1 MSSLLKKC
9 SSCFESLSTNGKYP
23 IPLIP
28 SPFALRLSK
37 GEGRVLTTYVSAI
50 AAALFLLTAQAGPA
64 AAQLKKIRFAV
75 ATIAISEVPFKVAQL
90 KGFYREE
97 GLDVEMILIRGAVGA
112 PALISG
118 SVDYTSSSGAVIA
131 AGVRGLK
138 MKLIL
143 IVASKPAF
151 DLVASAQIQSIPQ
164 LKGKIVGLSSRGGAV
179 DLLTQAVLKRNGLN
193 PNTDVT
199 TMVVGSQ
206 EELMIALRTGRISAA
221 LLSSPRQFM
230 LYREGFKQLGYA
242 GDYMPTY
249 PTGGIG
255 ATDDKI
261 MREPGEVSAFVRASL
276 KGMKYY
282 KQNPVEATNILVGF
296 LGIKDSPLAAQ
307 VYSAHVERLA
317 PNGYEDDS
325 WANGAIEF
333 TKQSLGIKKEIPVS
347 QVFDF
352 SFVKK
357 SL

>member
-1 MSSLLKKC
+1 MRNRLALIIVLG
-9 SSCFESLSTNGKYP
+9 FLFVGTNP
-23 IPLIP
+23 AF
-28 SPFALRLSK
+28 SELR
-37 GEGRVLTTYVSAI
+37 
-50 AAALFLLTAQAGPA
+50 
-64 AAQLKKIRFAV
+64 KIRFSV
-75 ATIAISEVPFKVAQL
+75 ASISISEVPFKVAQL

-97 GLDVEMILIRGAVGA
+97 GMDVEMILIRGAVGA

-138 MKLIL
+138 MKLLL

-151 DLVASAQIQSIPQ
+151 DLVAPPQIQTIPQ
-164 LKGKIVGLSSRGGAV
+164 LKGKVVGLSSRGGAV
-179 DLLTQAVLKRNGLN
+179 DLLTQAILKRNGLH
-193 PNTDVT
+193 PYTDVT
-199 TMVVGSQ
+199 SIVVGSQ
-206 EELMIALRTGRISAA
+206 EELMLALRAGRISAA

-230 LYREGFKQLGYA
+230 LYREGFKQLGYS

-255 ATDDKI
+255 ATEDKLAKD
-261 MREPGEVSAFVRASL
+261 PGEVSAFVRASL
-276 KGMKYY
+276 KGMRYY
-282 KQNPVEATNILVGF
+282 KQNRVESTNILASF
-296 LGIKDSPLAAQ
+296 LAIKDPALAAQ

-317 PNGYEDDS
+317 ANGYEDDS

-333 TKQSLGIKKEIPVS
+333 TKQSLGIKKDVPVN

-357 SL
+357 M

>member
-1 MSSLLKKC
+1 MRYTSAV
-9 SSCFESLSTNGKYP
+9 
-23 IPLIP
+23 LI
-28 SPFALRLSK
+28 ALGFLF
-37 GEGRVLTTYVSAI
+37 I
-50 AAALFLLTAQAGPA
+50 AVKPA
-64 AAQLKKIRFAV
+64 PAQLKKIRFSV
-75 ATIAISEVPFKVAQL
+75 ASISISEVPFKVAQL

-97 GLDVEMILIRGAVGA
+97 GLDVEMILIRGAVGV
-112 PALISG
+112 PALIGG

-151 DLVASAQIQSIPQ
+151 DLVAPPQIQTIQQ
-164 LKGKIVGLSSRGGAV
+164 LKGKVVGLSSRGGAV
-179 DLLTQAVLKRNGLN
+179 DLLTQAILKRNGLT
-193 PNTDVT
+193 PYSDVT
-199 TMVVGSQ
+199 SIVVGSQ
-206 EELMIALRTGRISAA
+206 EELMLALRAGRISAA

-230 LYREGFKQLGYA
+230 LYREGFKQLGYS

-255 ATDDKI
+255 ATEDKI
-261 MREPGEVSAFVRASL
+261 AKEPGEVSAFVRASL

-282 KQNPVEATNILVGF
+282 KQNRAESTNILAGF
-296 LGIKDSPLAAQ
+296 LGIKDPALAAQ

-317 PNGYEDDS
+317 ANGYEDDS

-357 SL
+357 L

>member
-1 MSSLLKKC
+1 MRYKSAV
-9 SSCFESLSTNGKYP
+9 
-23 IPLIP
+23 LI
-28 SPFALRLSK
+28 ALGFLF
-37 GEGRVLTTYVSAI
+37 V
-50 AAALFLLTAQAGPA
+50 AATPA
-64 AAQLKKIRFAV
+64 AAQLKKVRFSV
-75 ATIAISEVPFKVAQL
+75 ASISISEVPFKLAQL

-97 GLDVEMILIRGAVGA
+97 GLDVEMILIRGAVGV
-112 PALISG
+112 PALIGG

-138 MKLIL
+138 MKLLL
-143 IVASKPAF
+143 IVAPKPAF
-151 DLVASAQIQSIPQ
+151 DLVASPQIQSIPQ

-179 DLLTQAVLKRNGLN
+179 DLLTQAVLKRNGLS

-199 TMVVGSQ
+199 SMVVGSQ

-221 LLSSPRQFM
+221 LLSPPRQFM
-230 LYREGFKQLGYA
+230 LYREGFKQLAYS

-261 MREPGEVSAFVRASL
+261 AKDPGEVSAFVRASL

-282 KQNPVEATNILVGF
+282 RQNRVESTNILAGF
-296 LGIKDSPLAAQ
+296 LGIKDPSLAAQ

-317 PNGYEDDS
+317 ANGYEDDS
-325 WANGAIEF
+325 WGNGAIEF

-357 SL
+357 F

>member
-1 MSSLLKKC
+1 MMRYTSVV
-9 SSCFESLSTNGKYP
+9 F
-23 IPLIP
+23 I
-28 SPFALRLSK
+28 
-37 GEGRVLTTYVSAI
+37 VLGLFFI
-50 AAALFLLTAQAGPA
+50 AVKPA
-64 AAQLKKIRFAV
+64 PAQLKKVRFSV
-75 ATIAISEVPFKVAQL
+75 ASISISEVPFKLAQL

-97 GLDVEMILIRGAVGA
+97 GLDMEMILIRGAVGA

-138 MKLIL
+138 MKLVL

-151 DLVASAQIQSIPQ
+151 DLVVPPQIQTIQQ

-179 DLLTQAVLKRNGLN
+179 DLLTQAMLKRNGLN
-193 PNTDVT
+193 PYTDVT
-199 TMVVGSQ
+199 SIVVGSQ
-206 EELMIALRTGRISAA
+206 EELMLALRAGRISAA

-230 LYREGFKQLGYA
+230 LYREGFKQLGYS

-261 MREPGEVSAFVRASL
+261 MRDPGEVSAFVRASL
-276 KGMKYY
+276 KGVKYY
-282 KQNPVEATNILVGF
+282 RQNRAESTNVLASF
-296 LGIKDSPLAAQ
+296 LGIKDTSLAAQ

-317 PNGYEDDS
+317 ANGYEDDA

-333 TKQSLGIKKEIPVS
+333 TKQSLGVKKDIPVS

-357 SL
+357 SY

>member
-1 MSSLLKKC
+1 MRYTPAV
-9 SSCFESLSTNGKYP
+9 FIALSF
-23 IPLIP
+23 L
-28 SPFALRLSK
+28 F
-37 GEGRVLTTYVSAI
+37 I
-50 AAALFLLTAQAGPA
+50 AAKPA
-64 AAQLKKIRFAV
+64 PAQLKKVRFSV
-75 ATIAISEVPFKVAQL
+75 ASISISEVPFKVAQL

-112 PALISG
+112 PALIGG

-151 DLVASAQIQSIPQ
+151 DFVAQPQIQTIQQ
-164 LKGKIVGLSSRGGAV
+164 LKGKLVGLSSRGGAV
-179 DLLTQAVLKRNGLN
+179 DLLTQAMLKRNGLT
-193 PNTDVT
+193 PYSDVT
-199 TMVVGSQ
+199 SIVVGSQ
-206 EELMIALRTGRISAA
+206 EELMLALRAGRISAA
-221 LLSSPRQFM
+221 LLSPPRQFM

-261 MREPGEVSAFVRASL
+261 TREPGEVSAFVRASL

-282 KQNPVEATNILVGF
+282 KQNRAESTNILAGF
-296 LGIKDSPLAAQ
+296 LGIKDPALAAQ

-317 PNGYEDDS
+317 ANGYEDDS

-357 SL
+357 M

>member
-1 MSSLLKKC
+1 LRTVKSKFQFTL
-9 SSCFESLSTNGKYP
+9 TIYA
-23 IPLIP
+23 
-28 SPFALRLSK
+28 FALA
-37 GEGRVLTTYVSAI
+37 E
-50 AAALFLLTAQAGPA
+50 ALFLLTVSPEPA
-64 AAQLKKIRFAV
+64 AAQLKKVRFAV
-75 ATIAISEVPFKVAQL
+75 ATIAISEVPFKVAQI

-151 DLVASAQIQSIPQ
+151 DLVASPQIQTIQQ

-193 PNTDVT
+193 PNSDIV

-206 EELMIALRTGRISAA
+206 EELMLALRAGRISAA
-221 LLSSPRQFM
+221 LLSPPRQFI
-230 LYREGFKQLGYA
+230 LYREGFKQLGYS

-261 MREPGEVSAFVRASL
+261 AKDPGEVSAFVRASL

-282 KQNPVEATNILVGF
+282 RQNRAESTNILANF
-296 LGIKDSPLAAQ
+296 LGIKDPSLAAQ
-307 VYSAHVERLA
+307 VYAAHADRLA
-317 PNGYEDDS
+317 PNGYEDDA

-333 TKQSLGIKKEIPVS
+333 TKQSLGINKEVPVN

>member
-1 MSSLLKKC
+1 MMRYTPVVFIVLG
-9 SSCFESLSTNGKYP
+9 LS
-23 IPLIP
+23 
-28 SPFALRLSK
+28 F
-37 GEGRVLTTYVSAI
+37 I
-50 AAALFLLTAQAGPA
+50 AVKPA
-64 AAQLKKIRFAV
+64 PAQLKKVRFSV
-75 ATIAISEVPFKVAQL
+75 ASISISEVPFKLAQL

-97 GLDVEMILIRGAVGA
+97 GLDMEMILIRGAVGA

-138 MKLIL
+138 MKLVL

-151 DLVASAQIQSIPQ
+151 DLVVPPQIQTIQQ

-179 DLLTQAVLKRNGLN
+179 DLLTQAMLKRNGLN
-193 PNTDVT
+193 PYTDVT
-199 TMVVGSQ
+199 SIVVGSQ
-206 EELMIALRTGRISAA
+206 EELMLALRAGRISAA

-230 LYREGFKQLGYA
+230 LYREGFKQLGYS

-261 MREPGEVSAFVRASL
+261 MRDPGEVSAFVRASL

-282 KQNPVEATNILVGF
+282 RQNRAESTNVLASF
-296 LGIKDSPLAAQ
+296 LGIKDTSLAAQ

-317 PNGYEDDS
+317 ANGYEDDA

-333 TKQSLGIKKEIPVS
+333 TKQSLGVKKDIPVS

>member
-1 MSSLLKKC
+1 MRYARAIVVA
-9 SSCFESLSTNGKYP
+9 LS
-23 IPLIP
+23 
-28 SPFALRLSK
+28 F
-37 GEGRVLTTYVSAI
+37 
-50 AAALFLLTAQAGPA
+50 LFLASKPA
-64 AAQLKKIRFAV
+64 PAQLKKVRFAV

-138 MKLIL
+138 MKLIF

-151 DLVASAQIQSIPQ
+151 DLVAQPQIQTIPQ

-179 DLLTQAVLKRNGLN
+179 DLLTQAMLKRHGLN
-193 PNTDVT
+193 PSTDVVS
-199 TMVVGSQ
+199 MVVGSQ
-206 EELMIALRTGRISAA
+206 EELMIALRTGRIAAA
-221 LLSSPRQFM
+221 LLSPPRQFM
-230 LYREGFKQLGYA
+230 LYRDGFKQLGYS

-261 MREPGEVSAFVRASL
+261 GKEPGEVSAFVRASL

-282 KQNPVEATNILVGF
+282 QQNPVEATHILANF
-296 LGIKDSPLAAQ
+296 LTIKDPTLAAQ
-307 VYSAHVERLA
+307 VYAAHAARLA

-333 TKQSLGIKKEIPVS
+333 TKQSLGIKNEIPVN

-357 SL
+357 GL

>member
-1 MSSLLKKC
+1 MMRYTSVV
-9 SSCFESLSTNGKYP
+9 F
-23 IPLIP
+23 I
-28 SPFALRLSK
+28 
-37 GEGRVLTTYVSAI
+37 VLGLFFI
-50 AAALFLLTAQAGPA
+50 AVKPA
-64 AAQLKKIRFAV
+64 PAQLKKVRFSV
-75 ATIAISEVPFKVAQL
+75 ASISISEVPFKLAQL

-97 GLDVEMILIRGAVGA
+97 GLDMEMILIRGAVGA

-138 MKLIL
+138 MKLVL

-151 DLVASAQIQSIPQ
+151 DLVVPPQIQTIQQ

-179 DLLTQAVLKRNGLN
+179 DLLTQAMLKRNGLN
-193 PNTDVT
+193 PYTDVT
-199 TMVVGSQ
+199 SIVVGSQ
-206 EELMIALRTGRISAA
+206 EELMLALRAGRISAA

-230 LYREGFKQLGYA
+230 LYREGFKQLGYS

-261 MREPGEVSAFVRASL
+261 MRDPGEVSAFVRASL

-282 KQNPVEATNILVGF
+282 RQNRAESTNVLASF
-296 LGIKDSPLAAQ
+296 LGIKDTSLAAQ

-317 PNGYEDDS
+317 ANGYEDDA

-333 TKQSLGIKKEIPVS
+333 TKQSLGVKKDIPVS

-357 SL
+357 SY